1 MKPVRF
7 WVGLVLVALG
17 VLGILDATGV
27 FETGGLLSAWWPA
40 SLVGLGIVAM
50 LSQRRMSIGPAAV
63 TVIGLILLAGT
74 LDLAEGGLWWP
85 TLLAVAGLAVL
96 AGLRREHG
104 TRTPLVMF
112 GGATTREQ
120 SRHLRHTDVS
130 AIFGGSTLDLRQ
142 ARIDEGATVDAF
154 ALFGGVKVLVPRG
167 WRVSLGGL
175 PFMGGLEDKTNG
187 TGDLPADAPVLAV
200 NGTAIFGGVEVTNT
214 PEK

>member
-27 FETGGLLSAWWPA
+27 LRSGGLIGAWWPVA
-40 SLVGLGIVAM
+40 LVGLGVVAM
-50 LSQRRMSIGPAAV
+50 LSQRRVSIGPAAV

-85 TLLAVAGLAVL
+85 TLLAVAGFAVL
-96 AGLRREHG
+96 AGLRREHS

-130 AIFGGSTLDLRQ
+130 AIFGGATLDLRR

-154 ALFGGVKVLVPRG
+154 ALFGGVKVLVPPG

-187 TGDLPADAPVLAV
+187 TGDLPAEAPVLTV

-214 PEK
+214 PDK

>member
-17 VLGILDATGV
+17 VLGILDATDVVESG
-27 FETGGLLSAWWPA
+27 ELIGDWWPVA
-40 SLVGLGIVAM
+40 VIGLGIVAM
-50 LSQRRMSIGPAAV
+50 VSQRRVSIGPSVV

-74 LDLAEGGLWWP
+74 LDLTTGDLWWP
-85 TLLAVAGLAVL
+85 ALLAIAGTAVL
-96 AGLRREHG
+96 AGLRRRHS
-104 TRTPLVMF
+104 THSPLVIF

-142 ARIDEGATVDAF
+142 ARIDPGATVDAF
-154 ALFGGVKVLVPRG
+154 ALFGGVKVLVPPG
-167 WRVSLGGL
+167 WRVELGGL
-175 PFMGGLEDKTNG
+175 PFLGGLEDKTNG
-187 TGDLPADAPVLAV
+187 NGNLPADAPVLAV

-214 PEK
+214 PDK